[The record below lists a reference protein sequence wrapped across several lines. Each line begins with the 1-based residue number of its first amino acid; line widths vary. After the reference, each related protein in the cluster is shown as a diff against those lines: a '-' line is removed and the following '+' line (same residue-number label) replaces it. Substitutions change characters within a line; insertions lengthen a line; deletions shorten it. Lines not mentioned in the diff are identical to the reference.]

1 MKIVIALLKPFSFV
15 PAILMMFLIY
25 SFSAQSGEVSGDL
38 SYKISYT
45 IVETKNEVLNEGKGY
60 DELSYEA
67 DSIHYYVRKAAHMTE
82 YAIFS
87 IFVMI
92 ALIVDGIKGVRI
104 PVISA
109 VIAIAFAATDE
120 FHQTFVPGRYGCVLD
135 VLIDAAGS
143 IIGLIVVYIIYKN
156 MCKHKGEKCYNIN

>member
-1 MKIVIALLKPFSFV
+1 MNKTVMRLILGIMLAGWMIIIFWFSNQ
-15 PAILMMFLIY
+15 PATESSEI
-25 SFSAQSGEVSGDL
+25 SGT
-38 SYKISYT
+38 ISYRL
-45 IVETKNEVLNEGKGY
+45 VEDT
-60 DELSYEA
+60 DEIFNWGLTTDQIGNIAGNIEYP
-67 DSIHYYVRKAAHMTE
+67 IRKAAHMTE

-92 ALIVDGIKGVRI
+92 ALIVDGINGVRI

-143 IIGLIVVYIIYKN
+143 IIGLIIVYIIYKN
-156 MCKHKGEKCYNIN
+156 VCKHKDEKCYNIN

>member
-60 DELSYEA
+60 D
-67 DSIHYYVRKAAHMTE
+67 DKA
-82 YAIFS
+82 
-87 IFVMI
+87 
-92 ALIVDGIKGVRI
+92 
-104 PVISA
+104 
-109 VIAIAFAATDE
+109 
-120 FHQTFVPGRYGCVLD
+120 
-135 VLIDAAGS
+135 
-143 IIGLIVVYIIYKN
+143 GLCSKSGKREPYL
-156 MCKHKGEKCYNIN
+156 

>member
-1 MKIVIALLKPFSFV
+1 MI
-15 PAILMMFLIY
+15 
-25 SFSAQSGEVSGDL
+25 
-38 SYKISYT
+38 
-45 IVETKNEVLNEGKGY
+45 
-60 DELSYEA
+60 EA
-67 DSIHYYVRKAAHMTE
+67 VQFPIRKAAHMTE

-92 ALIVDGIKGVRI
+92 ALIVDGIKGVSI

-135 VLIDAAGS
+135 VSDRCGREHNRTL
-143 IIGLIVVYIIYKN
+143 L
-156 MCKHKGEKCYNIN
+156 

>member
-1 MKIVIALLKPFSFV
+1 MNKTVMRLILGIMLICWMFIIFWFSNQ
-15 PAILMMFLIY
+15 PATESSEI
-25 SFSAQSGEVSGDL
+25 SGT
-38 SYKISYT
+38 ISYRL
-45 IVETKNEVLNEGKGY
+45 VEDTDDIFNWGLTAEQIRKIAGNIEY
-60 DELSYEA
+60 P
-67 DSIHYYVRKAAHMTE
+67 IRKAAHMTE

-143 IIGLIVVYIIYKN
+143 IIGLIIVYIIYKN
-156 MCKHKGEKCYNIN
+156 MCKHKGEKCNNIN